1 MINFYEVNETNK
13 MIEKENLDVRTITL
27 GISLL
32 DCIDSDLETLR
43 SNIYNKIKETA
54 KDLVATGEEIEK
66 EFGIPIVNKRISVT
80 PIALVGGAACKS
92 PEDFAKIAK
101 TLDTV
106 AKEVGV
112 NFLGGYSALV
122 AKGMTKADEMLIRS
136 IPLALSKT
144 ERVCSSI
151 NLGSTKTGINMD
163 AVKLMGEIVK
173 ETAEATKDDGSMGC
187 AKLVVFCNAP
197 DDNPFMA
204 GAFHGVTEADKIIN
218 VGVSG
223 PGVVKTALEKV
234 RGENFEVLCE
244 TIKKTAFKV
253 TRVGQLVAKEAS
265 RMLGIPFGIIDL
277 SLAPTPA
284 VGDSVADI
292 LKEIGLE
299 HPGAPGTTAALALLN
314 DQVKKGG
321 VMASSYVGGL
331 SGAFIPVSEDQG
343 MIDAVNAGALTLEKL
358 EAMTCVCSVGLDMI
372 AIPGDTKPSTISGI
386 IADEMAIG
394 MVNQKTTAVRIIPVI
409 GKGVGETVE
418 FGGLLGYAPIM
429 PVNQFAC
436 DNFVNRGGRI
446 PAPIHSFKN

>member
-1 MINFYEVNETNK
+1 MINIFEVNETNK
-13 MIEKENLDVRTITL
+13 MIEQENLDVRTITM

-32 DCIDSDLETLR
+32 DCIDSDLDTMNEK
-43 SNIYNKIKETA
+43 IYNKITTKA
-54 KDLVATGEEIEK
+54 KDLVATGDEIAA
-66 EFGIPIVNKRISVT
+66 EFGIPVVNKRVSVT
-80 PIALVGGAACKS
+80 PIALIGGVACHS
-92 PEDFAKIAK
+92 TEDFVSVAK
-101 TLDTV
+101 TLDKA
-106 AKEVGV
+106 AKTIGV
-112 NFLGGYSALV
+112 NFIGGYSALV
-122 AKGMTKADEMLIRS
+122 SKGMTPAEELLIRS
-136 IPLALSKT
+136 IPQALAVT
-144 ERVCSSI
+144 ERVCSSV
-151 NLGSTKTGINMD
+151 NVGSTKTGINMD
-163 AVKLMGEIVK
+163 AVKLMGEIVL
-173 ETAEATKDDGSMGC
+173 ETAEASKEQDSLGC

-204 GAFHGVTEADKIIN
+204 GAFHGITEADCIIN

-223 PGVVKTALEKV
+223 PGVVKTALESV
-234 RGENFEVLCE
+234 RGADFQTLCE
-244 TIKKTAFKV
+244 MIKRTAFKV
-253 TRVGQLVAKEAS
+253 TRVGQLVAQEAS
-265 RMLGIPFGIIDL
+265 RMLNVPFGIVDL

-284 VGDSVADI
+284 IGDSVADI
-292 LKEIGLE
+292 LCEIGLE
-299 HPGAPGTTAALALLN
+299 HAGAPGTTAALALLN

-343 MIDAVNAGALTLEKL
+343 MIDAVNAGALTIEKL

-372 AIPGDTKPSTISGI
+372 AIPGDTKATTISGI

-429 PVNQFAC
+429 PVNTFSC
-436 DNFVNRGGRI
+436 DAFVNRGGRI